1 MMTCSQRR
9 FLATMDLS
17 SQSNLLQPIRQ
28 ASLPALWHRLTK
40 DDLEKELFDCKGIV
54 TLICNKLD
62 CSYKQLYNALDH
74 YGLRDS
80 LKQAKEMMLGQA
92 EEVVVKSLQSD
103 NEAIALKAAETV
115 LKSRFAMEQGWGSG
129 PQVNIAQQIVS
140 DSDKALQIRNIF
152 GIQDTSRSPEGE
164 AIKDINP
171 QDVESSRSA
180 LSAFGEDPGEDND
193 NAVS

>member
-1 MMTCSQRR
+1 
-9 FLATMDLS
+9 MDLS
-17 SQSNLLQPIRQ
+17 SQPNLLQPIRQ

-92 EEVVVKSLQSD
+92 EEVVVKSLQSN

-171 QDVESSRSA
+171 QDVESSRNI
-180 LSAFGEDPGEDND
+180 LSAFGEDPGADNS